1 MTTISASMVKELRDK
16 TGAGMMDCKAALTES
31 GGDMEKAIDWLR
43 KKGLSKAAKKA
54 GRVAAEGLVGVTAAG
69 KAAAIVEVNSE
80 TDFVARNEQFQDM
93 VRKIASLAPK
103 AKGDVAK
110 LLAMPFPNSK
120 DTVET
125 YVKEKVATIGE
136 NMTVRRTAEIEVADG
151 VVADYVHNKV
161 SDGLG
166 KIGVLVA
173 LEGKGDK
180 AALAAFGRQLAMHIA
195 AASPAALTADEL
207 DPALIERERAVYTEQ
222 AKASGKP
229 AEIVA
234 KMVEG
239 RLRKEFYQQV
249 VLMQQT
255 FLGAGGDG
263 KATVEQ
269 MLKGVEKSAGAPVKI
284 AKFVRYRA
292 RRGHRE
298 EGRGLRRRGL
308 GCWPRE
314 ASRAANRT
322 NVQVAARCGWI
333 RPAPSM
339 LGKHILAARY
349 RASASAARPGPDRK
363 GGHHHER
370 HGLSAQTTGACCSNC
385 RARR

>member
-16 TGAGMMDCKAALTES
+16 TGAGMMDCKAALTETN
-31 GGDMEKAIDWLR
+31 GDMEKAIDWLR

-69 KAAAIVEVNSE
+69 KEAAIVEVNSE

-93 VRKIASLAPK
+93 VRNVAALASK

-110 LLAMPFPNSK
+110 LLSMPYPNSK
-120 DTVET
+120 DTVENF
-125 YVKEKVATIGE
+125 VKELVATIGE
-136 NMTVRRTAEIEVADG
+136 NMTVRRTAQLEVGEG
-151 VVADYVHNKV
+151 VIADYVHNKV
-161 SDGLG
+161 TDGLG

-180 AALAAFGRQLAMHIA
+180 AALATFGRQLAMHIA
-195 AASPAALTADEL
+195 AANPAALTANEL
-207 DPALIERERAVYTEQ
+207 DPVLIERERAVYTEQ

-229 AEIVA
+229 ADIVA

-255 FLGAGGDG
+255 FVGSGGDG

-269 MLKGVEKSAGAPVKI
+269 MLKTVEKSAGAPVKI
-284 AKFVRYRA
+284 AKFVRFA
-292 RRGHRE
+292 LG
-298 EGRGLRRRGL
+298 EGIEKKEGDF
-308 GCWPRE
+308 
-314 ASRAANRT
+314 AAE
-322 NVQVAARCGWI
+322 VAA
-333 RPAPSM
+333 
-339 LGKHILAARY
+339 AAGQQPQR
-349 RASASAARPGPDRK
+349 
-363 GGHHHER
+363 
-370 HGLSAQTTGACCSNC
+370 
-385 RARR
+385 

>member
-16 TGAGMMDCKAALTES
+16 TGAGMMDGKAAITETN
-31 GGDMEKAIDWLR
+31 GDMEKAIDWLR

-54 GRVAAEGLVGVTAAG
+54 GRVAAEGLVGVTVAG

-80 TDFVARNEQFQDM
+80 TDFVARNEQFQDL
-93 VRKIASLAPK
+93 VRNVAALALK

-110 LLAMPFPNSK
+110 LLAMPYPNSK
-120 DTVET
+120 ETVET
-125 YVKEKVATIGE
+125 FVKELVATIGE
-136 NMTVRRTAEIEVADG
+136 NMTVRRTAQLEVGDG
-151 VVADYVHNKV
+151 VIADYVHNKV
-161 SDGLG
+161 ADGLG

-173 LEGKGDK
+173 LESKGDK
-180 AALAAFGRQLAMHIA
+180 AALSTFGRQLAMHIA
-195 AASPAALTADEL
+195 AANPAALTADEL

-229 AEIVA
+229 ADIVA

-269 MLKGVEKSAGAPVKI
+269 TLKGVEKSAGAPVKI
-284 AKFVRYRA
+284 AKFVRFA
-292 RRGHRE
+292 LG
-298 EGRGLRRRGL
+298 EGIERK
-308 GCWPRE
+308 E
-314 ASRAANRT
+314 DDFAAE
-322 NVQVAARCGWI
+322 VAAAAGQ
-333 RPAPSM
+333 P
-339 LGKHILAARY
+339 KH
-349 RASASAARPGPDRK
+349 
-363 GGHHHER
+363 
-370 HGLSAQTTGACCSNC
+370 
-385 RARR
+385 